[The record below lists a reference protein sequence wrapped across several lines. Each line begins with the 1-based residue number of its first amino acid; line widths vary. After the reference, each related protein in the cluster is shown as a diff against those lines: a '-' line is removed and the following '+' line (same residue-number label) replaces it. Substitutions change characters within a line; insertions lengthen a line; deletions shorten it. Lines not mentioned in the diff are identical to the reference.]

1 MPEPIPLPAH
11 AASFWVAGDELWIAF
26 PGQGPEERGSTIHLP
41 ATVAG
46 LQAVLAILRDR
57 ARATSFRLSEKGTP
71 SQYDLE
77 KDTRYRTIIK
87 VLDEQSVED
96 RAARELALTELEVL
110 GL

>member
-11 AASFWVAGDELWIAF
+11 AASFWIAGDELWIAF

-46 LQAVLAILRDR
+46 LQAVLSILRDR
-57 ARATSFRLSEKGTP
+57 SRATSFRLSERGTP

-77 KDTRYRTIIK
+77 KDRKYKAIIK
-87 VLDEQSVED
+87 TLDEQSAED
-96 RAARELALTELEVL
+96 SYARELALAELEEL